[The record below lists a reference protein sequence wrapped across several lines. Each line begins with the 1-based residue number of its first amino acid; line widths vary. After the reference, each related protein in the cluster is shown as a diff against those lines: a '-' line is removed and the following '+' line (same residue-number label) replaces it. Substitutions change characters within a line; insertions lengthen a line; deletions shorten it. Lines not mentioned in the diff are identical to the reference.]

1 MHDVALVLRR
11 QEEVLLDEPL
21 RHHELDR
28 VLALAVG
35 RRVAT
40 ALAAVAAGAR
50 LGSRCRVGEIFTN
63 GGTLPDDCPSCV
75 PTPSIEELV
84 NLGIVAASVVALNPT
99 ASTPAASSAAAVG
112 ASAGATGA
120 RGLGEETDGAEAM
133 LALMRGA

>member
-1 MHDVALVLRR
+1 MDRARRPSLRSCPAGSSREAGAALRR
-11 QEEVLLDEPL
+11 
-21 RHHELDR
+21 
-28 VLALAVG
+28 
-35 RRVAT
+35 
-40 ALAAVAAGAR
+40 AAGAR

-133 LALMRGA
+133 LALMCGA